1 MKFVTVRYD
10 DAEILGVLI
19 EGKGIAPMEGCDLPY
34 RTMEELIENITTYE
48 MDFVQRISQEYK
60 NLIPLDEVEFCA
72 PVPQPKQ
79 DVICLGLNYADHRR
93 NAEKFSKDAFHAEKN
108 DPAVYFSKRVSVP
121 KGDGGEIY
129 LPQDLS
135 QQYDYE
141 AELGVILGKDAY
153 HVKKEDA
160 AAYIFGYTIINDMTA
175 RDIQLRHKQWYYGKS
190 LDGFTP
196 MGPCIVTADEFA
208 FPPIVSIES
217 RVNGQLRQHGSS
229 KNMIHTISEI
239 IADLS
244 AGMTLKAGTIL
255 STGTP
260 KGTAMEGKD
269 PIFLKPGD
277 VVACSIKGIGT
288 LTNTMT
294 DHE

>member
-1 MKFVTVRYD
+1 MKFVTVRYQEE
-10 DAEILGVLI
+10 EIIGVLI
-19 EGKGIAPMEGCDLPY
+19 EGKGIAPMEGCNLPY
-34 RTMEELIENITTYE
+34 QTMNELIEKITDYE
-48 MDFVQRISQEYK
+48 MNFLQRISQEYQD
-60 NLIPLDEVEFCA
+60 LIPLDEVEFCA
-72 PVPQPKQ
+72 PIPEPKQ

-121 KGDGGEIY
+121 AGDGSDIY
-129 LPQDLS
+129 LPQHLS
-135 QQYDYE
+135 QEYDYE

-153 HVKKEDA
+153 HVKKENA
-160 AAYIFGYTIINDMTA
+160 ASFVFGYTIINDMTA
-175 RDIQLRHKQWYYGKS
+175 RDVQLAHKQWYFGKS

-196 MGPCIVTADEFA
+196 MGPCIATADEFD
-208 FPPIVSIES
+208 FPPVVSIES

-229 KNMIHTISEI
+229 KNMIHSIAEI
-239 IADLS
+239 IEDLS
-244 AGMTLKAGTIL
+244 GGMTLKAGTII

-269 PIFLKPGD
+269 PVFLKPGD
-277 VVACSIKGIGT
+277 VVECTIKGIGT
-288 LTNTMT
+288 LTNTMI